1 MSTFEV
7 FKSIQSSEI
16 SKFMGSQDH
25 LICASAQLVHIVGLL
40 LVLSSIVLVSLRLL
54 GLLDKLSLP
63 RLAQATRWLIWSGL
77 ALLTLSGIF
86 IFAPAATNY
95 YPNTFFWAKFILLA
109 LAILLHVTLYRKVT
123 QSDSPN
129 PVASKI
135 TAILALTLWFSVAF
149 AGRFIG
155 FL

>member
-1 MSTFEV
+1 MSTLEL
-7 FKSIQSSEI
+7 FKSIQTSEL
-16 SKFMGSQDH
+16 SKLMGSQDH
-25 LICASAQLVHIVGLL
+25 LICAAAQLVHIVGLL

-63 RLAQATRWLIWSGL
+63 RLAQATTRLIWSGL
-77 ALLTLSGIF
+77 GLLAVSGIF

-109 LAILLHVTLYRKVT
+109 LAILLHITLYRKIT
-123 QSDSPN
+123 QSETPN

-135 TAILALTLWFSVAF
+135 TAVLALTLWFSVAF